1 MAAVRHLGFS
11 KVGNF
16 NCPYPSEVQN
26 ASGPKCVIMP
36 NSVQIGRTV
45 AEIWPFSI
53 FQDDGSPPSWIVY
66 VYKPVVDYIRDIG
79 LCVLERF
86 QTAKATFKGR
96 TMSL

>member
-1 MAAVRHLGFS
+1 
-11 KVGNF
+11 
-16 NCPYPSEVQN
+16 
-26 ASGPKCVIMP
+26 
-36 NSVQIGRTV
+36 
-45 AEIWPFSI
+45 
-53 FQDDGSPPSWIVY
+53 